1 MDIQDRM
8 EVLGSMIIIKTLRLS
23 DWYLCDVMV
32 RERYSKRRY
41 FYFYFYFYFLFLMIK
56 LYSHLVFCSSSSI
69 NLYISDDVA
78 YGGLSRQ

>member
-41 FYFYFYFYFLFLMIK
+41 FYFYFYFYF
-56 LYSHLVFCSSSSI
+56 
-69 NLYISDDVA
+69 
-78 YGGLSRQ
+78 